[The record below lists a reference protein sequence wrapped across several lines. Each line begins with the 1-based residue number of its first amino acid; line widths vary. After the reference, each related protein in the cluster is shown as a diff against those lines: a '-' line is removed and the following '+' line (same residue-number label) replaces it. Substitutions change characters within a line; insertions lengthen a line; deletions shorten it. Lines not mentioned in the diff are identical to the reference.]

1 MEKYMDP
8 ALPAKERA
16 QALLS
21 EMSLDEKLAQTVCVF
36 AAKGREEE
44 LAAFLPFG
52 VGQVSTLE
60 FRMGESLEEIAD
72 WQVSLQKRMME
83 QSPHHIPAVFHM
95 EGLCGALMQ
104 DTTTFPSGAGRG
116 SSFDATLEEKIGRV
130 VSRQEAA
137 LGISQILAP
146 VLDISRDSRMGRQAE
161 AYGEDPTLAARMGA
175 AFTRGIQT
183 TETAGRQ
190 PESVAKHFLGF
201 HHSLAWIHGT
211 ACDAGDRLLYEI
223 YGKSF
228 QAAIKESHL
237 RGIMPCYDSID
248 GLPIHA
254 SKHYL
259 TGLLREEM
267 GFDGVVV
274 SDYSG
279 VANAHNVQGVGETP
293 AEAGIRCMK
302 AGMDVELPMQECYGQ
317 TLKEMFERG
326 EADIGILD
334 RAVLRILE
342 AKFRMG
348 MFEHPFALTGEELEN
363 TVHGEEDEA
372 LARRSALESLV
383 LLKNDGILPLKVGKT
398 EAAEPSSE
406 TAPEKAFTIAL
417 VGPHGDNAR
426 YYFGGYTHLSMV
438 EAVHAAVDSMAGV
451 GGGGDTAAVEM
462 DRVPGTKVQVDET
475 EIFDEVLRKIK
486 PGCKTLRQALEEA
499 FAKESGTP
507 AVRIVYA
514 PGYPKAG
521 DDRSGFTE
529 ALDLVRQA
537 DLVILTLGGKYG
549 TGSIATMGEGI
560 DSTDINLPSAQDAF
574 ILEAA
579 KFGKPMVGIH
589 FDGRPISSDIADE
602 YLNAIIEAWTPA
614 AYAAEVIA
622 DVLLGRVSPSGKLPV
637 SVARNAGQI
646 PIFYN
651 HPKGSAWHQAPSIGF
666 QDYVD
671 VPHTPRYPFGFGLS
685 YTTFEYSGL
694 KIRPAGE
701 GDAAAEPAVDPLQ
714 DVRITLTVTNTGA
727 KAGTEI
733 VQLYLA
739 DPQALMTRPVKELQ
753 GFARVE
759 LAPGESKEVTFT
771 VSPSQMA
778 FLDEDMRWLIEDGK
792 IEVQAGASSEDI
804 RLTGS
809 FRISRSCH
817 IMGRERRFW
826 AQVNIQ

>member
-1 MEKYMDP
+1 MKKYMDP
-8 ALPAKERA
+8 ALPAKDRA
-16 QALLS
+16 EALLR
-21 EMSLDEKLAQTVCVF
+21 EMSLDEKLAQTVGVF

-44 LAAFLPFG
+44 MAAFLPFG
-52 VGQVSTLE
+52 VGQISTLE
-60 FRMGESLEEIAD
+60 FRMGESLEEIAE
-72 WQVSLQKRMME
+72 WQTSLQKLMME
-83 QSPHHIPAVFHM
+83 KSPHHIPAVFHM

-116 SSFDATLEEKIGRV
+116 SSFDPLLEEKIGRV

-146 VLDISRDSRMGRQAE
+146 VLDISRDPRMGREAE

-175 AFTRGIQT
+175 ALTRGIQT
-183 TETAGRQ
+183 TQTAGRK

-201 HHSLAWIHGT
+201 HHSLAGIHAA
-211 ACDAGDRLLYEI
+211 ACDAGDHLLYEI

-228 QAAIKESHL
+228 QVAIKESHL
-237 RGIMPCYDSID
+237 RGIMPCYDTID

-279 VANAHNVQGVGETP
+279 VANAHNVQGVGEIP

-302 AGMDVELPMQECYGQ
+302 AGMDVELPMPECYGQ
-317 TLKEMFERG
+317 ILKDMFESG
-326 EADIGILD
+326 EADIAVLD

-348 MFEHPFALTGEELEN
+348 VFEHPFALTGEELEK
-363 TVHGEEDEA
+363 TVHGEEDEQI
-372 LARRSALESLV
+372 ARRSAQESLI
-383 LLKNDGILPLKVGKT
+383 LLKNDGILPLKV
-398 EAAEPSSE
+398 PSSKE
-406 TAPEKAFTIAL
+406 LTIAL
-417 VGPHGDNAR
+417 IGPHADNAR

-438 EAVHAAVDSMAGV
+438 EAVYAAVDSMAGV
-451 GGGGDTAAVEM
+451 GGGDTSNAEM
-462 DRVPGTKVQVDET
+462 DCIPGTKVQDDET
-475 EIFDEVLRKIK
+475 DVFDEVLRKIK
-486 PGCKTLRQALEEA
+486 PNCKTLRHALEEA
-499 FAKESGTP
+499 FVTEAGIP
-507 AVRIVYA
+507 AVRVLYA

-521 DDRSGFTE
+521 NDCSGFAE

-549 TGSIATMGEGI
+549 TGSIATMGVGI
-560 DSTDINLPSAQDAF
+560 DSTDINLPPAQDAF

-579 KFGKPMVGIH
+579 RLGKPMIGIH

-602 YLNAIIEAWTPA
+602 HLNAIIEAWTPA
-614 AYAAEVIA
+614 TYAAEVII
-622 DVLLGRVSPSGKLPV
+622 DVLLGRISPSGKLPV

-651 HPKGSAWHQAPSIGF
+651 HPKGSAWHQGPSIGF

-671 VPHTPRYPFGFGLS
+671 APHTPRYPFGFGLS
-685 YTTFEYSGL
+685 YATFEYSDL
-694 KIRPAGE
+694 LIRPAKSE
-701 GDAAAEPAVDPLQ
+701 TSTEMPDSSFAEPLIDPLQ
-714 DVRITLTVTNTGA
+714 DVEISLTVTNTG
-727 KAGTEI
+727 KCTGTEI

-759 LAPGESKEVTFT
+759 LAPGETKKVNFT

-778 FLDEDMRWLIEDGK
+778 FLDEDMQWLIEAGK
-792 IEVQAGASSEDI
+792 IEVQVGASSEDI
-804 RLTGS
+804 RLSGS
-809 FRISRSCH
+809 FRINRTCP
-817 IMGRERRFW
+817 IKGQDRRFW
-826 AQVNIQ
+826 ADAYIQ